1 MCRLLVIP
9 WDAGRSDDA
18 GSAFGCEH
26 RVRTLDLHANA
37 AFDCEPLPAPPRAR
51 STAAGTVACANG
63 AKEAGTLAIAG
74 LQRRSLHSAVV
85 AGERVKLMVQ
95 NRAVL
100 GSAESRRLRRQGL
113 IPGVLYGRETPVPIS
128 VPARDLRSA
137 LTTKGGLNAVLDV
150 VVDGGKVHSSVLK
163 EYQQD
168 KVRGF
173 ITHVD
178 LQEVRLDQPI
188 HATVPLH
195 LHGEPAG
202 VKVGGVLAQVTNELN
217 VEALPM
223 EVPEHLEADVSEM
236 NIGDSLRLSALRVP
250 QGVTLLDDLD
260 ETVIATV
267 TQPTREELPEPVEGE
282 AVEGE
287 EAAEGEEPAA
297 EGEPAGE
304 ADAGESAAS
313 EE

>member
-1 MCRLLVIP
+1 M
-9 WDAGRSDDA
+9 
-18 GSAFGCEH
+18 
-26 RVRTLDLHANA
+26 
-37 AFDCEPLPAPPRAR
+37 
-51 STAAGTVACANG
+51 
-63 AKEAGTLAIAG
+63 
-74 LQRRSLHSAVV
+74 

-113 IPGVLYGRETPVPIS
+113 IPGVLYGREQPVSIS
-128 VPARDLRSA
+128 ITERDLRSA

-150 VVDGGKVHSSVLK
+150 VVEGGKVHSSVLK
-163 EYQQD
+163 EFQQD
-168 KVRGF
+168 KVRGH

-195 LHGEPAG
+195 LHGESVG
-202 VKVGGVLAQVTNELN
+202 VKEGGVLSQVTNELN

-236 NIGDSLRLSALRVP
+236 HIGDTLRLSALKAP
-250 QGVTLLDDLD
+250 AGVTLLDDLE
-260 ETVIATV
+260 ETTLV
-267 TQPTREELPEPVEGE
+267 TLSPPNVDVEAEEEAEEAIEQETGVVGEGE
-282 AVEGE
+282 A
-287 EAAEGEEPAA
+287 EADAEGEESPAD
-297 EGEPAGE
+297 E
-304 ADAGESAAS
+304 ASS